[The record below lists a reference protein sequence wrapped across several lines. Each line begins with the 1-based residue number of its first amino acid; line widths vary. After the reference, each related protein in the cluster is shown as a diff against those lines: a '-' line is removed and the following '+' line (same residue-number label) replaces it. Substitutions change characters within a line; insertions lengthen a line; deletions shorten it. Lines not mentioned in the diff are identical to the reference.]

1 MGFYLVFT
9 QFCLVLPSFTEF
21 WEDVVGRR
29 RRRHQSR
36 RRSSFTEI
44 FVVVVVVVVVAV
56 VAVVA
61 NWSAANLAP
70 PTSKRSNRKR

>member
-44 FVVVVVVVVVAV
+44 FVVVVVVVVAV
-56 VAVVA
+56 VAVAA
-61 NWSAANLAP
+61 NWRAANLAP

>member
-1 MGFYLVFT
+1 MGFYLVFI

-29 RRRHQSR
+29 RRRHQSQ

-44 FVVVVVVVVVAV
+44 FVVVVVVVVAV

>member
-44 FVVVVVVVVVAV
+44 FVVVVVVVVAV